1 MTRLRQTLIAAVALA
16 MALVAG
22 PSLAAEPTT
31 LKALD
36 INRLQNWADALAA
49 CDMTSFLMTDP
60 DLEAGTI
67 IAPGV
72 GGGSILYRP
81 LYLPANLFYAPS
93 LLQAFEVLQAGGE
106 VDRKSVADARYK
118 FASTLIPKFHKAS
131 EADKAFLVD
140 QMKLCNV
147 LTNGVMAKAKPKT
160 K

>member
-1 MTRLRQTLIAAVALA
+1 MMRLRQTLIAAVALA
-16 MALVAG
+16 TALVAA

-36 INRLQNWADALAA
+36 INRLENWADALAA
-49 CDMTSFLMTDP
+49 CDMTSFLMSDP

-72 GGGSILYRP
+72 GSGSILYRP
-81 LYLPANLFYAPS
+81 LYLPPNLFYAPS
-93 LLQAFEVLQAGGE
+93 LLQAFEVLQAKGE
-106 VDRKSVADARYK
+106 VDRKSVGDARYK
-118 FASTLIPKFHKAS
+118 FASAIIPKFHKAS

-147 LTNGVMAKAKPKT
+147 LTDGVMAKARPKA

>member
-16 MALVAG
+16 AVLIAA

-49 CDMTSFLMTDP
+49 CDMTSFLMSDP

-72 GGGSILYRP
+72 GSGRILYRP
-81 LYLPANLFYAPS
+81 LYLPPNLLYAPS
-93 LLQAFEVLQAGGE
+93 LLQAFEVLQAKGE
-106 VDRKSVADARYK
+106 VDRKSVVDARYK
-118 FASTLIPKFHKAS
+118 FASAIIPKFHKAS

-147 LTNGVMAKAKPKT
+147 LTDGVMAKPKAK
-160 K
+160 

>member
-1 MTRLRQTLIAAVALA
+1 MMRLRQTLLAAVA

-31 LKALD
+31 LALD
-36 INRLQNWADALAA
+36 INGLQNWADALAA
-49 CDMTSFLMTDP
+49 CDMTSFLMSDP

-72 GGGSILYRP
+72 GSGRILYRP
-81 LYLPANLFYAPS
+81 LYLPPNLLYAPS
-93 LLQAFEVLQAGGE
+93 LLQSFEVLEAKGE
-106 VDRKSVADARYK
+106 VDRKSVVDARYK
-118 FASTLIPKFHKAS
+118 FASAIVPKFHKAS

-147 LTNGVMAKAKPKT
+147 LTDGIMAKPRAK
-160 K
+160 

>member
-1 MTRLRQTLIAAVALA
+1 MTRLRQTLIAAVALVT
-16 MALVAG
+16 ALVAA

-49 CDMTSFLMTDP
+49 CDMTSFLMSDP

-67 IAPGV
+67 IAPG
-72 GGGSILYRP
+72 GGILYKP
-81 LYLPANLFYAPS
+81 LFIPTKLLYTPS
-93 LLQAFEVLQAGGE
+93 LFEAFNTLERAGQVKRQEVVE
-106 VDRKSVADARYK
+106 ARFQ
-118 FASTLIPKFHKAS
+118 FASAIIPKFHKAS

-147 LTNGVMAKAKPKT
+147 LTDGVMAKAKPKA